1 MGIREIDT
9 FKSQLRKSN
18 WELGNKELESG
29 IGSRKLGIVNLDS
42 ETKNIRFYNRN
53 SGIVIGTLKLFNRKS
68 EIGTWE
74 SEILIP
80 KTL

>member
-29 IGSRKLGIVNLDS
+29 IGNHES
-42 ETKNIRFYNRN
+42 E
-53 SGIVIGTLKLFNRKS
+53 V
-68 EIGTWE
+68 GTWE
-74 SEILIP
+74 S
-80 KTL
+80 